1 MKRNASILG
10 SVCLIVFGLI
20 LLANPDFGSAVVSNI
35 IGWLLVILGGL
46 ACVYGVL
53 HAGAVWTILSGLVVV
68 IGIVLL
74 WNPLLLARILGI
86 LLGLYLAF
94 LGFGALRTALK
105 LKKTAYHYGANL
117 VVAILLLVF
126 GLVLLFL
133 PLTTS
138 RLLMTLAGLVMT
150 ACGIIN
156 LIVRARADKLLQ
168 EGDDSKIV
176 DADP

>member
-1 MKRNASILG
+1 MKRNTSIFG
-10 SVCLIVFGLI
+10 SVFLIIFGLV
-20 LLANPDFGSAVVSNI
+20 LLANPDFGSTVISTML
-35 IGWLLVILGGL
+35 GWLLVIVGGL
-46 ACVYGVL
+46 ACVYGIL
-53 HAGAVWTILSGLVVV
+53 HAGVIWTILSAMAAV
-68 IGIVLL
+68 IGIVIL

-105 LKKTAYHYGANL
+105 LKNTAHYYSASL
-117 VVAILLLVF
+117 VLAVLLLVF

-150 ACGIIN
+150 VCGISN
-156 LIVRARADKLLQ
+156 LIVHARADKLLQ
-168 EGDDSKIV
+168 EDDDPNIV